1 MAVATTHFTILW
13 QPQLLF
19 APSRSRFQLDAC
31 SICTR
36 KTFSFPSGINR
47 SNHHHFEHTTNSKY
61 GILNCVCCSTDS
73 TSRRGFGGPNDGNTN
88 KGKNSA
94 TARRQAKGIVRP
106 QRNSSTPQS
115 DDLLNQAPRLSSMN
129 DVGKAKSVVSDPQ
142 FEERLQ
148 AVKRLAL
155 KQKKA
160 EEEKAYG
167 AIDYDA
173 PIESES
179 TTIGL
184 GTKIGVGAAVIVFG
198 LVFALG
204 DFLPSG
210 SVSPTE
216 EIASTDKRIAEDE
229 RANLLKTLQQIE
241 ATLASSPEDSIS
253 LEGAAVTLVQL
264 GEYNRASSLLED
276 LIKKKPNDP
285 DVYRLLG
292 EVKYELKD
300 YEGSA
305 AAFRMSAM
313 VSGTIDFEVLRGLTN
328 ALIAA
333 KKPDEAVQML
343 LASRKRLNE
352 EKTIGSSD
360 GIKKSAVKSK
370 SDVDPI
376 QIDLLLGKSYS
387 EWGRVSD
394 AVSVYNQLIS
404 TYPDDFRGYLAKGII
419 LKENGNVGD
428 AERMFIQAR
437 FFAPENAKALV
448 DKYSK

>member
-313 VSGTIDFEVLRGLTN
+313 
-328 ALIAA
+328 
-333 KKPDEAVQML
+333 AVQML

>member
-19 APSRSRFQLDAC
+19 APSRSRFQPDAC

-173 PIESES
+173 PVESES

-313 VSGTIDFEVLRGLTN
+313 
-328 ALIAA
+328 
-333 KKPDEAVQML
+333 AVQML

>member
-1 MAVATTHFTILW
+1 MAVATTATSTHFT
-13 QPQLLF
+13 QLLK
-19 APSRSRFQLDAC
+19 SRS
-31 SICTR
+31 S
-36 KTFSFPSGINR
+36 TFSFR
-47 SNHHHFEHTTNSKY
+47 Y
-61 GILNCVCCSTDS
+61 NCLCCSSTDS
-73 TSRRGFGGPNDGNTN
+73 NSPRGFGNTN

-94 TARRQAKGIVRP
+94 TARKQAKGTVPPR
-106 QRNSSTPQS
+106 RNSSTPQS
-115 DDLLNQAPRLSSMN
+115 DDLLNQAPRLKSTNEVRKVES
-129 DVGKAKSVVSDPQ
+129 VGSDLQ

-155 KQKKA
+155 QQKKT
-160 EEEKAYG
+160 EEAKAYG

-173 PIESES
+173 PVESRS

-210 SVSPTE
+210 SVNPTE
-216 EIASTDKRIAEDE
+216 EIAITGKRIAEDE
-229 RANLLKTLQQIE
+229 RANLLKTLQQFE
-241 ATLASSPEDSIS
+241 AILASSPEDPIS
-253 LEGAAVTLVQL
+253 LEGAAVTLAEL
-264 GEYNRASSLLED
+264 GEYSRASSLLEE
-276 LIKKKPNDP
+276 LIKVFFGLMYFLLIMSLFYVHMNIMKSPVMQKKPSDP
-285 DVYRLLG
+285 DVYRFLG
-292 EVKYELKD
+292 GVKYGLKD

-305 AAFRMSAM
+305 AAFRMSAT

-343 LASRKRLNE
+343 LASRKSLKD
-352 EKTIGSSD
+352 EKTSGSNDETQNS
-360 GIKKSAVKSK
+360 SLKSK
-370 SDVDPI
+370 SEVEPI
-376 QIDLLLGKSYS
+376 QVDLLLGKAYS
-387 EWGRVSD
+387 EWGHVSD

-437 FFAPENAKALV
+437 FFAPEKAKALV
-448 DKYSK
+448 DKYSKRLP

>member
-1 MAVATTHFTILW
+1 MDVATTATTHFTILR
-13 QPQLLF
+13 QPQMLF
-19 APSRSRFQLDAC
+19 APKSRSLPDAC
-31 SICTR
+31 SVYTR
-36 KTFSFPSGINR
+36 TFSFPSGKSKSR
-47 SNHHHFEHTTNSKY
+47 SNHHFQHPTKSKY
-61 GILNCVCCSTDS
+61 GALNCLCCSTDS
-73 TSRRGFGGPNDGNTN
+73 NSRRGFGPTDGNTN

-94 TARRQAKGIVRP
+94 TARRQAKGTVRP

-115 DDLLNQAPRLSSMN
+115 DDILNHALNSTN
-129 DVGKAKSVVSDPQ
+129 DVRKSKSVGSDLQ

-148 AVKRLAL
+148 AVKRSAL
-155 KQKKA
+155 QQKKT
-160 EEEKAYG
+160 EEEKANG

-173 PIESES
+173 PVESRS

-216 EIASTDKRIAEDE
+216 EIASKGKRIAEDE
-229 RANLLKTLQQIE
+229 RANLLKTLQQFE
-241 ATLASSPEDSIS
+241 ATLASSPEDPIS
-253 LEGAAVTLVQL
+253 LEGAAVTLAEL
-264 GEYNRASSLLED
+264 GEYNRASSLLEE
-276 LIKKKPNDP
+276 LIKKKPSDP

-292 EVKYELKD
+292 EVKYGLKD

-305 AAFRMSAM
+305 AAFRMSSM
-313 VSGTIDFEVLRGLTN
+313 VSRTIDFEVLRGLTK
-328 ALIAA
+328 ALIATR
-333 KKPDEAVQML
+333 KPDEAVQML
-343 LASRKRLNE
+343 LASRKSLKE
-352 EKTIGSSD
+352 EKTIGSND
-360 GIKKSAVKSK
+360 GTKNSEMKSK
-370 SDVDPI
+370 SEVDPI
-376 QIDLLLGKSYS
+376 QVDLLLGKAYS
-387 EWGRVSD
+387 EWGHVSD

-428 AERMFIQAR
+428 AKRMFIQAR

>member
-1 MAVATTHFTILW
+1 MAHLTILRP
-13 QPQLLF
+13 PQMLF
-19 APSRSRFQLDAC
+19 APPTLAFPYHFQAQ
-31 SICTR
+31 
-36 KTFSFPSGINR
+36 
-47 SNHHHFEHTTNSKY
+47 HTTKSNY
-61 GILNCVCCSTDS
+61 GVLNCLCCFTDS
-73 TSRRGFGGPNDGNTN
+73 NSRRGFGPTD

-94 TARRQAKGIVRP
+94 TARRQAKGTVRP

-115 DDLLNQAPRLSSMN
+115 DDLLNQAPRLSSTN
-129 DVGKAKSVVSDPQ
+129 DVRKAKSVGLDLQ

-148 AVKRLAL
+148 AVKRSAIQ
-155 KQKKA
+155 QKKA

-173 PIESES
+173 PVESTS

-184 GTKIGVGAAVIVFG
+184 GTKIGVGAAVTVFG

-216 EIASTDKRIAEDE
+216 EIARTDKRIAEDE
-229 RANLLKTLQQIE
+229 RANLLKTLQQFE
-241 ATLASSPEDSIS
+241 ATLASSPEDPIS
-253 LEGAAVTLVQL
+253 LEGAAVILAEL

-276 LIKKKPNDP
+276 LIKKKPSDP

-305 AAFRMSAM
+305 AAFRMSAK
-313 VSGTIDFEVLRGLTN
+313 VSGAIDFEVLRGLTN

-343 LASRKRLNE
+343 LASRKSLKE
-352 EKTIGSSD
+352 EKTIGSND
-360 GIKKSAVKSK
+360 GTKNSAVKSK
-370 SDVDPI
+370 SEVDPI
-376 QIDLLLGKSYS
+376 QVDLLLGKAYS
-387 EWGRVSD
+387 EWGHVSD

-437 FFAPENAKALV
+437 FFAPENAKVLV
-448 DKYSK
+448 DKYAK

>member
-19 APSRSRFQLDAC
+19 APSRSRFQPDAC

-106 QRNSSTPQS
+106 QR
-115 DDLLNQAPRLSSMN
+115 
-129 DVGKAKSVVSDPQ
+129 
-142 FEERLQ
+142 
-148 AVKRLAL
+148 LAL

-173 PIESES
+173 PVESES

>member
-1 MAVATTHFTILW
+1 MAVAMTHFTILW
-13 QPQLLF
+13 QPQLLL
-19 APSRSRFQLDAC
+19 APSRSRSQLDAC

-36 KTFSFPSGINR
+36 KTFSSPSGKNR
-47 SNHHHFEHTTNSKY
+47 SNHHHFQHTTNSKY

-73 TSRRGFGGPNDGNTN
+73 TSRRGFGGPNDGNTK

-106 QRNSSTPQS
+106 Q
-115 DDLLNQAPRLSSMN
+115 
-129 DVGKAKSVVSDPQ
+129 
-142 FEERLQ
+142 
-148 AVKRLAL
+148 RLAL

-216 EIASTDKRIAEDE
+216 EISSTDKRIAEDE

-253 LEGAAVTLVQL
+253 LEGAAVTLAQL

-276 LIKKKPNDP
+276 LIKKKPSDP

-305 AAFRMSAM
+305 TAFRMSCM
-313 VSGTIDFEVLRGLTN
+313 VSGTIDFGVLRGLTN

-360 GIKKSAVKSK
+360 GTKKSAVKSK

-376 QIDLLLGKSYS
+376 QVDLLLGKSYS

>member
-1 MAVATTHFTILW
+1 MAVAMTHFTILW
-13 QPQLLF
+13 QPQLLL
-19 APSRSRFQLDAC
+19 APSRSRSQLDAC

-36 KTFSFPSGINR
+36 KTFSSPSGKNR
-47 SNHHHFEHTTNSKY
+47 SNHHHFQHTTNSKY

-73 TSRRGFGGPNDGNTN
+73 TSRRGFGGPNDGNTK

-106 QRNSSTPQS
+106 Q
-115 DDLLNQAPRLSSMN
+115 
-129 DVGKAKSVVSDPQ
+129 
-142 FEERLQ
+142 
-148 AVKRLAL
+148 RLAL

-216 EIASTDKRIAEDE
+216 EISSTDKRIAEDE

-253 LEGAAVTLVQL
+253 LEGAAVTLAQL

-276 LIKKKPNDP
+276 LIKKKPSDP

-305 AAFRMSAM
+305 TAFRMSCM
-313 VSGTIDFEVLRGLTN
+313 VSGTIDFGVLRGLTN

-360 GIKKSAVKSK
+360 GTKKSAVKSK

-376 QIDLLLGKSYS
+376 Q
-387 EWGRVSD
+387 
-394 AVSVYNQLIS
+394 
-404 TYPDDFRGYLAKGII
+404 GII